1 MNEATA
7 TLSFMKLN
15 KKAINTVFQISAL
28 LILIAAVLYQFDAQ
42 IASWA
47 MLAGAIGYGVT
58 TVMNRYR
65 GNSLRGKRLFN
76 IQLFSVILI
85 AVSTYLM
92 FARITGWVITL
103 LIAAIL
109 TLYYVFAYSRIDK
122 QKKEEE

>member
-58 TVMNRYR
+58 TIMNRYR

-76 IQLFSVILI
+76 IELFSVILI

>member
-28 LILIAAVLYQFDAQ
+28 LILIAAILYQFDAQ

>member
-28 LILIAAVLYQFDAQ
+28 LILIAAILYQFDAQ

-58 TVMNRYR
+58 TIMNRYR